1 MSVFFPDRDVQH
13 NISHSVLNENKEGGL
28 LYTSVGEVNPIVTI
42 DRNQFRDNCKKLYGN
57 FTTCKAAVDMN
68 VQNTQTIFFRV
79 SLFCAL
85 VMQMLNKLMTF
96 F

>member
-1 MSVFFPDRDVQH
+1 MFFPDRDVQH

-79 SLFCAL
+79 SYFC
-85 VMQMLNKLMTF
+85 VFIMQVIGNLIIFLE
-96 F
+96 